1 MKKYSAIFFCFCF
14 SFLFTQQENR
24 LFWDGGDW
32 RRVDQLG
39 NHNPEMVYRIKAA
52 YLNGVLD
59 GRLYYYLKAW
69 EASSEFADSLYS
81 ETIDYLSPR
90 EMVRSLD
97 NFYKDPLHVYVP
109 VPSAMLVANM
119 YAEQVPMHVIDA
131 YIKQTKFWINK
142 LILDL
147 SEKDLKELLDSK
159 VEKHL
164 SKEKSN

>member
-69 EASSEFADSLYS
+69 EAG
-81 ETIDYLSPR
+81 
-90 EMVRSLD
+90 
-97 NFYKDPLHVYVP
+97 
-109 VPSAMLVANM
+109 
-119 YAEQVPMHVIDA
+119 
-131 YIKQTKFWINK
+131 
-142 LILDL
+142 
-147 SEKDLKELLDSK
+147 LLQQRG
-159 VEKHL
+159 
-164 SKEKSN
+164 